1 MPWGLNDATVVV
13 DGPAREGWSAIMGRL
28 TVASGCTFADWSTT
42 INIEATWD
50 WWWELAFLAFLQS
63 RLFLEEEG
71 PSSLLADDESAP
83 FCLENLGALPFRF
96 IADILSATWVWSGR
110 LPPLRSNSAKMAFQ
124 IASKDTLA
132 TDVQVCT

>member
-28 TVASGCTFADWSTT
+28 TVACGCMFTDLSTT
-42 INIEATWD
+42 IAIEATWD

-63 RLFLEEEG
+63 HLFLEEEG
-71 PSSLLADDESAP
+71 PSLLLADDESAP

-96 IADILSATWVWSGR
+96 IADILSATWDWSGR
-110 LPPLRSNSAKMAFQ
+110 LPPLQLNSAKMAFR
-124 IASKDTLA
+124 IALNDTFA
-132 TDVQVCT
+132 TDVHVCT

>member
-13 DGPAREGWSAIMGRL
+13 DGPALTGWSAIMGRL
-28 TVASGCTFADWSTT
+28 TVAGSCTIADWSTT
-42 INIEATWD
+42 IAIEAT

-83 FCLENLGALPFRF
+83 FCLENLGALPIRF
-96 IADILSATWVWSGR
+96 IADILSATWDWSGR
-110 LPPLRSNSAKMAFQ
+110 LPPLQLNSAKMAFR
-124 IASKDTLA
+124 IALNDTFA
-132 TDVQVCT
+132 TDVHVCT

>member
-13 DGPAREGWSAIMGRL
+13 DGPACEGWRAIMGRL
-28 TVASGCTFADWSTT
+28 TVAVAGSSTT
-42 INIEATWD
+42 IAMEAMWD
-50 WWWELAFLAFLQS
+50 WWWELAFLAFLRS

-96 IADILSATWVWSGR
+96 IADILSATWDWSGR
-110 LPPLRSNSAKMAFQ
+110 LPPLRSNSANMAFQ

-132 TDVQVCT
+132 TVVHVCT